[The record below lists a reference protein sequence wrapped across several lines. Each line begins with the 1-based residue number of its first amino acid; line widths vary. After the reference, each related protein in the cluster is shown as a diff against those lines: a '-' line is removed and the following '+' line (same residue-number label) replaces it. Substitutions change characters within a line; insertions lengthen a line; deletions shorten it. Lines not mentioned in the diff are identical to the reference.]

1 MSQSIKL
8 WTDMVTEMSP
18 LMNERTAELMFYRA
32 ATAWGSD
39 QILEIANG
47 TGGWVN
53 LTKLFEQ
60 FKLIEMLKGNHN
72 GKEE

>member
-1 MSQSIKL
+1 
-8 WTDMVTEMSP
+8 MVTEMSP

-39 QILEIANG
+39 QILEIADG
-47 TGGWVN
+47 TGGWIN

-60 FKLIEMLKGNHN
+60 VKLMEMLKGNHN

>member
-39 QILEIANG
+39 QILEIADG